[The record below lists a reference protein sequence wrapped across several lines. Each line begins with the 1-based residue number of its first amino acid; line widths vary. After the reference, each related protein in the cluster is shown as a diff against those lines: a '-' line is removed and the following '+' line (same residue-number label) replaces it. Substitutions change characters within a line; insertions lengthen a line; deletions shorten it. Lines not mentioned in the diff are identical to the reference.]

1 MLGSRKVRR
10 QMKAVLAVAA
20 EAGAYSVGF
29 GMTRGGLTGF
39 SVYFSDDFSG
49 AQRSFTGAAAF
60 TCAVPH
66 SSQVAASNVHA
77 LPTGRA
83 PAAAAAPATP
93 AAARKRGCRAGAK
106 QQLRRHGARGR
117 STPTAQTARPE
128 APLEGGVNAALP
140 PGLHTA
146 AHRSTTPPVP
156 PLHNT
161 LPSPHAQLP
170 SALSPL
176 APSFSPP
183 PLPTPSSTS
192 TPEDEVPLLYDVS
205 LRHLLP
211 HARLSFEEQ
220 RWVHYSESGGPF
232 PSHGS
237 SKKRLQP
244 PSPAWGSPSSAV
256 VGCIVN
262 ERRARAAVPPPPP
275 TPKLP
280 PSCGR

>member
-1 MLGSRKVRR
+1 M
-10 QMKAVLAVAA
+10 
-20 EAGAYSVGF
+20 
-29 GMTRGGLTGF
+29 
-39 SVYFSDDFSG
+39 
-49 AQRSFTGAAAF
+49 
-60 TCAVPH
+60 
-66 SSQVAASNVHA
+66 
-77 LPTGRA
+77 
-83 PAAAAAPATP
+83 
-93 AAARKRGCRAGAK
+93 
-106 QQLRRHGARGR
+106 
-117 STPTAQTARPE
+117 
-128 APLEGGVNAALP
+128 NAALP
-140 PGLHTA
+140 PGWHTA

-176 APSFSPP
+176 ARSFSPP

-262 ERRARAAVPPPPP
+262 ERRARAAVPPPHLLQSFLPRAGASAHPFAVVGSCSHSTAPLHSCVSHEYKTAAHASFPPAPAWVRPPDRLLTLLPTVTPPPFQPDRLLQDRPP
-275 TPKLP
+275 TPLH
-280 PSCGR
+280 